1 MYGKLIEGVLTR
13 SKSYLIYNGR
23 KYWNAPESL
32 WLEAGW
38 KHIIYGEYPE
48 EAEEVTIEY
57 TEDETNIY
65 VHYIPAN

>member
-1 MYGKLIEGVLTR
+1 MYGKLIDGVLTY
-13 SKSYLIYNGR
+13 SKRYLIYNGR
-23 KYWNAPESL
+23 KYWNAPEAL
-32 WLEAGW
+32 WIEAGW
-38 KHIIYGEYPE
+38 KHIIYGEYP